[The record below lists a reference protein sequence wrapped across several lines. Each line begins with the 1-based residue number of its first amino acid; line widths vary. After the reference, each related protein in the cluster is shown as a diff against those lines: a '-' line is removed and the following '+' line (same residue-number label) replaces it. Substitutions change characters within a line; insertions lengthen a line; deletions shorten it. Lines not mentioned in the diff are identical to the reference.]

1 MLSRVS
7 LFVQIGD
14 EPNYLHWGLKQMY
27 FGKTFFIL
35 TSVYMYACK
44 IKLQTDSS
52 HLQRVR
58 SGRRERQRQRHRE
71 RQRHRY
77 RQTKTD
83 RQTVRQAGRQ
93 ASRQA
98 CRQTDSQTEIGR
110 DRENMRDKIRIR
122 VRHSH

>member
-58 SGRRERQRQRHRE
+58 SGRRETETETQTQRETETQI
-71 RQRHRY
+71 
-77 RQTKTD
+77 QTD
-83 RQTVRQAGRQ
+83 QD
-93 ASRQA
+93 
-98 CRQTDSQTEIGR
+98 RQTDSQTGR
-110 DRENMRDKIRIR
+110 QAGIQAGMQADRQSDRDWQRQREYERENQN
-122 VRHSH
+122 